1 MIQSFNH
8 SILFV
13 VVVVVA
19 LAAQGCASVR
29 TARAVS
35 DGYKLYKEV
44 TREKQPDEY
53 IFSIQ

>member
-1 MIQSFNH
+1 M
-8 SILFV
+8 
-13 VVVVVA
+13 VA